1 MTRKKHSLRPELR
14 LAIKAA
20 QDKQAV
26 EVTLLDLQGLGA
38 FTDQFIICSG
48 LSTPQVD
55 AICDEIE
62 EQLRRIGV
70 RVLHREGKT
79 GAEWMLLDFGSFLV
93 HVFTERARH
102 FYDIERLWRAARR
115 TDFSDS
121 GSPESVSGSGLESA
135 LDIAEAEG

>member
-1 MTRKKHSLRPELR
+1 MTRKKDSLRPELR
-14 LAIKAA
+14 TAIKAA

-38 FTDQFIICSG
+38 FTDQFIVCSG
-48 LSTPQVD
+48 LSSRQVD

-62 EQLRRIGV
+62 EQLSQIGI
-70 RVLHREGKT
+70 RLLHREGKA
-79 GAEWMLLDFGSFLV
+79 GSEWMLLDFGSFLV

-115 TDFSDS
+115 INFSDS
-121 GSPESVSGSGLESA
+121 GEPESVSAAGSDA
-135 LDIAEAEG
+135 AEAEG